1 MLMTVGIFAVVKFL
15 GLLRRA
21 VQGHLPI
28 DGLGMILTFKLATFL
43 DVILTPAVYIAI
55 MLMLMRWSRDNEIT
69 IFATGGVGPLEYLMP
84 AAIVATGAATIVAIL
99 SFYIAPSAELG
110 YQHELDKYR
119 LTTKSAPFK
128 KGEFRQLKRGR
139 NVLYY
144 SHFPDDVED
153 PVRLFYLRTNG
164 DEQTIVTARNGAYE
178 FNLSDAIEKVEIRNG
193 SKYRMNLDQLT
204 FQETRFEAFT
214 ERIPA
219 MALAESPILP
229 KAKPTARLLK
239 SEDLQDKAELS
250 WRLSKIL
257 AMALVVVLAFA
268 WGTAAAR
275 SKMNVNLVGAV
286 VVYFVYSSVL
296 GFMTDQLREGQIS
309 AGWLSASPHIVMI
322 VLITGIYIRSY
333 SNRSFSS
340 AIGSRRS

>member
-1 MLMTVGIFAVVKFL
+1 MMMTVGIFSVVKFL

-84 AAIVATGAATIVAIL
+84 AATVAAGAAFIVAIL
-99 SFYIAPSAELG
+99 AFYIAPAAELG

-144 SHFPDDVED
+144 SHLPDEEED
-153 PVRLFYLRTNG
+153 PVRLFYLRTDG
-164 DEQTIVTARNGAYE
+164 DKQTLVTAQSGVYE
-178 FNLSDAIEKVEIRNG
+178 FSLTDAIEKVEIRSG
-193 SKYRMNLDQLT
+193 SKYWMDLDSLN
-204 FQETRFEAFT
+204 FQETRFEVFT

-219 MALAESPILP
+219 MALAENPLLP

-239 SEDLQDKAELS
+239 SEDLQDKAELN

-275 SKMNVNLVGAV
+275 SKMSVNLVGAV
-286 VVYFVYSSVL
+286 VVYFVYSSML
-296 GFMTDQLREGQIS
+296 GFTTDQLREGQIHT
-309 AGWLSASPHIVMI
+309 GWLSASPHLVMI
-322 VLITGIYIRSY
+322 VLIAAIYVRSY
-333 SNRSFSS
+333 TNRSFLSS
-340 AIGSRRS
+340 IGSRRS

>member
-1 MLMTVGIFAVVKFL
+1 MLMTVGIFSVVKFL

-43 DVILTPAVYIAI
+43 DVILTPAVFIAI

-69 IFATGGVGPLEYLMP
+69 IYATGGVGPLEYLIP
-84 AAIVATGAATIVAIL
+84 AATVAAGAAFIVAVLAL
-99 SFYIAPSAELG
+99 YIAPAAELG

-128 KGEFRQLKRGR
+128 KGEFRSLKRGQSM
-139 NVLYY
+139 LYY
-144 SHFPDDVED
+144 SHFPDDVID
-153 PVRLFYLRTNG
+153 PVRLFYLQTEG
-164 DEQTIVTARNGAYE
+164 DEQAIVTAELGSYVFELA
-178 FNLSDAIEKVEIRNG
+178 DAIEVVEIRNG
-193 SKYRMNLDQLT
+193 SQYSIDLEELK
-204 FQETRFEAFT
+204 FQETAFGSYT

-219 MALAESPILP
+219 LALAETPISA
-229 KAKPTARLLK
+229 KAKPTARLLN
-239 SEDLQDKAELS
+239 SEDMLDSAELN

-275 SKMNVNLVGAV
+275 SKMGVNLVGAV
-286 VVYFVYSSVL
+286 VVYFLYSSLL
-296 GFMTDQLREGQIS
+296 GFTIDLLREGEIS
-309 AGWLSASPHIVMI
+309 TGWLSVSPHLA
-322 VLITGIYIRSY
+322 LIALIIGIYFRSY
-333 SNRSFSS
+333 YNRSLSS
-340 AIGSRRS
+340 VFTSRRA